1 MGGPDGGYG
10 WAVEAWAGPDSFE
23 EALTRAAS
31 GDERAFS
38 TLWRWAN
45 PSLLRWLRVV
55 APDGGEDLASEVW
68 VSVVRALDSFQ
79 GGEPEFRA
87 WFFTIAR
94 RRAIDS
100 GRRRRRRPQVVG
112 LEGIDAPV
120 PTDMSETLAGE
131 AAVEAAIALLRQLR
145 PDQAEVV
152 ALRVIGGLTVA
163 ETAAVVS
170 RSDTAVR
177 VLCHR
182 GLRTLAACF
191 TTDLAARGSA

>member
-1 MGGPDGGYG
+1 MGQPRAGYG
-10 WAVEAWAGPDSFE
+10 GAVDAWAGPDSFE
-23 EALTRAAS
+23 EALTHALA

-38 TLWRWAN
+38 ALWRWAN

-55 APDGGEDLASEVW
+55 APHGGEDLASEVW
-68 VSVVRALDSFQ
+68 ISVVRCLESFQ

-100 GRRRRRRPQVVG
+100 GRRRLRRPEVVG
-112 LEGIDAPV
+112 LDGIDLPV
-120 PTDMSETLAGE
+120 PTDMSDMVAGE

-152 ALRVIGGLTVA
+152 ALRVIAGLTVP
-163 ETAAVVS
+163 ETAAVVG

-182 GLRTLAACF
+182 GLRTLTTCV
-191 TTDLAARGSA
+191 TTDLVARGSA